1 MKRASVM
8 KEFQFIE
15 LFWRN
20 KMKDY
25 GIFYSYKNNGDSLVI
40 VFDTEKE
47 FKEEKVNGRVH
58 IYYENDRVI
67 GYKID
72 GIKEFLKIKNKGE
85 KIFFPNNIFIDVI
98 NSILI
103 NAKCEPLEPLENSGY
118 FVGQIKDIKED
129 IITVS
134 LGNKDIK
141 ANKCSGANI
150 GDKVVVALPGT
161 MLNGRTKVKEYA
173 HICLDKD
180 LNEEGDNEIL
190 LLDKDAVVGED
201 FFTLE
206 VK

>member
-1 MKRASVM
+1 MKRVSVM
-8 KEFQFIE
+8 KVSQFIE

-20 KMKDY
+20 NMKDY

-47 FKEEKVNGRVH
+47 FKDEKVNGRVH
-58 IYYENDRVI
+58 VYYENDRVI

-72 GIKEFLKIKNKGE
+72 GIKEFLKIKNSGE
-85 KIFFPNNIFIDVI
+85 KLFFPNNVFIDVI

-118 FVGQIKDIKED
+118 FVGQIKDIKDD

-134 LGNKDIK
+134 LENKDIK
-141 ANKCSGANI
+141 AEKCDGASI

-161 MLNGRTKVKEYA
+161 MLNGRTKVKDYA
-173 HICLDKD
+173 HICKNSDLDY
-180 LNEEGDNEIL
+180 EGDNEIL
-190 LLDKDAVVGED
+190 LLDKDAVIGED